1 MNKVQKVKN
10 LLQILMAVFLM
21 LSASAASAN
30 ADSEALSQ
38 DAANQVSG
46 QDVVG
51 YLTDK
56 DGKYTGPSVE
66 QNVVNMDTDKNGFA
80 DVDEVRAYL
89 QLKHGKDFQKN
100 VLDRWLVAAKGHSC
114 GTNFAKDLVDIK

>member
-66 QNVVNMDTDKNGFA
+66 ENVVNMDTDKNGFA

-114 GTNFAKDLVDIK
+114 GTSFAKDLAN

>member
-1 MNKVQKVKN
+1 MLAFS
-10 LLQILMAVFLM
+10 LLSTAAV
-21 LSASAASAN
+21 SAN
-30 ADSEALSQ
+30 TGVEESGQ
-38 DAANQVSG
+38 DATNQAS

-56 DGKYTGPSVE
+56 DGKYTGSSVE
-66 QNVVNMDTDKNGFA
+66 ENVVKMDTDKNGFA
-80 DVDEVRAYL
+80 DVDEVRAFL

>member
-10 LLQILMAVFLM
+10 LLQILITVFLM
-21 LSASAASAN
+21 LSTSLASAN
-30 ADSEALSQ
+30 ASDEEISLGASSQ
-38 DAANQVSG
+38 DVI
-46 QDVVG
+46 G

-66 QNVVNMDTDKNGFA
+66 ENVVNMDTDKNGFA
-80 DVDEVRAYL
+80 DVDEVRAFL

-114 GTNFAKDLVDIK
+114 GTSFAKDLAN